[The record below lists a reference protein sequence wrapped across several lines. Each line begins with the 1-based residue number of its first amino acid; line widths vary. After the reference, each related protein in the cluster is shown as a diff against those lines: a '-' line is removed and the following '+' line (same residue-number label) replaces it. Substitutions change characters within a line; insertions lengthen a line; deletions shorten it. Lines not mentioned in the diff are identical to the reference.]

1 METFNYINTM
11 QITAQRDN
19 YLWKIKV
26 IEWNTVL
33 DLTFDDVDPYELI
46 QVAQSIIYQK
56 DTWDWWE
63 AQKKIFE
70 SM

>member
-1 METFNYINTM
+1 M
-11 QITAQRDN
+11 QITAERDN

-33 DLTFDDVDPYELI
+33 DLTFDDVDPYQLI

-56 DTWDWWE
+56 DTQDWWD
-63 AQKKIFE
+63 AQRKIFE

>member
-1 METFNYINTM
+1 M

-26 IEWNTVL
+26 IDWNIVL
-33 DLTFDDVDPYELI
+33 DLTFDDVDPYQLI

-56 DTWDWWE
+56 DTKDWWE